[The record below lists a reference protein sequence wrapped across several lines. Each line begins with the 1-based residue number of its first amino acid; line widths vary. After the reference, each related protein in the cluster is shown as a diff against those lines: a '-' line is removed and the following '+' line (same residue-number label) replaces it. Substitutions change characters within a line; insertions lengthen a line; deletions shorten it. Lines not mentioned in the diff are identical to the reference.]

1 MQSLGFGRPAAN
13 QALLQAR
20 HSQGQQATSG
30 QEVWSGDSPCQL
42 IDDFRSDWRQRVS
55 GADLATSLE
64 PLHAHNREI
73 LRLMAALTLGEGG
86 ETRLS
91 KVLRD

>member
-1 MQSLGFGRPAAN
+1 MCGGGSGRSHRNERMTERAKVLSELEGELRRT
-13 QALLQAR
+13 Q
-20 HSQGQQATSG
+20 
-30 QEVWSGDSPCQL
+30 QL